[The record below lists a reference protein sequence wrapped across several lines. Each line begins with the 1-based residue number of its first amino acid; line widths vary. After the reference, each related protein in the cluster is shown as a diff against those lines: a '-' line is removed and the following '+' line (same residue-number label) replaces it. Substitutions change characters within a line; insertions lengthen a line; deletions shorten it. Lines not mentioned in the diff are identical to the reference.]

1 MEKPFYEFDLTQYES
16 LKEEL
21 NELYI
26 FCKNEEI
33 YKNLI
38 YRGVDTEF
46 FNGEHH
52 IMKFDSYRNLVTT
65 YKKVNEFISLNPNH
79 QYAQLSLFAK
89 DLSWES
95 YPNIHKFILEKVYD
109 VYADLIINKFPNFH
123 SIKETKIGAPLPT
136 MYKIGGFLSPHQDG
150 KPIVPQEFTKPA
162 NILIY
167 LNKNYK
173 KEYGGCFVVDGIEV
187 LPEYGKMVFLN
198 FKNDSDPEHSVSI
211 VKEDVNRIALLFN
224 TTFSNTEKKIR
235 KIL

>member
-21 NELYI
+21 NELYT
-26 FCKNEEI
+26 FCQNEEI

-52 IMKFDSYRNLVTT
+52 IMKFDSYENL
-65 YKKVNEFISLNPNH
+65 KKTHENLNKFISLNPNN
-79 QYAQLSLFAK
+79 QYAQLSLYGD
-89 DLSWES
+89 DLNWET
-95 YPNIHKFILEKVYD
+95 YPNIHQFILEKVYD
-109 VYADLIINKFPNFH
+109 IYGDLIINKFPDFD
-123 SIKETKIGAPLPT
+123 SIKKTKIGPAIPT
-136 MYKIGGFLSPHQDG
+136 MYKLGGFLSPHKDG
-150 KPIVPQEFTKPA
+150 KAEVVQTFTKPT

-198 FKNDSDPEHSVSI
+198 FRGDSDPMHSVSI
-211 VKEDVNRIALLFN
+211 IKEDINRIALLFN
-224 TTFSNTEKKIR
+224 ATFSNTEKIIR
-235 KIL
+235 KFL

>member
-21 NELYI
+21 NQLYT
-26 FCKNEEI
+26 FCQNQEI

-52 IMKFDSYRNLVTT
+52 IMKFDSYENLVTT

-79 QYAQLSLFAK
+79 QYAQLSLYGN
-89 DLSWES
+89 DLNWET

-109 VYADLIINKFPNFH
+109 VYSDLIITEYPTFQSVKL
-123 SIKETKIGAPLPT
+123 TKIGDPLPT

-150 KPIVPQEFTKPA
+150 KPEVKQMFTKPA

-167 LNKNYK
+167 LNKNYE
-173 KEYGGCFVVDGIEV
+173 KEYGGCFVVDDIEII
-187 LPEYGKMVFLN
+187 PEYGKMVFLN
-198 FKNDSDPEHSVSI
+198 FRGDSDPEHSVSV
-211 VKEDVNRIALLFN
+211 VKKDVNRIALLFSA
-224 TTFSNTEKKIR
+224 TFSNTEKKIR

>member
-26 FCKNEEI
+26 FCQNEEI

-38 YRGVDTEF
+38 YRGVKTEF
-46 FNGEHH
+46 FNGEHD
-52 IMKFDSYRNLVTT
+52 IMKFDSYQNLVTT
-65 YKKVNEFISLNPNH
+65 YKKVDEFISLNPNH
-79 QYAQLSLFAK
+79 QYAQLSLFAH
-89 DLSWES
+89 DLKWEN

-109 VYADLIINKFPNFH
+109 VYDDLIITEYPTFK
-123 SIKETKIGAPLPT
+123 SVRLTKIGDPLPT
-136 MYKIGGFLSPHQDG
+136 MYKMGGFLSPHQDG
-150 KPIVPQEFTKPA
+150 KPAVKQMFTKPA

-173 KEYGGCFVVDGIEV
+173 KEYGGCFVVDGVEV

-211 VKEDVNRIALLFN
+211 VKEDINRIALLFN
-224 TTFSNTEKKIR
+224 ASFSDTEKKIR
-235 KIL
+235 KII

>member
-26 FCKNEEI
+26 FCQNEEI

-52 IMKFDSYRNLVTT
+52 IMKFDSFENSVAT
-65 YKKVNEFISLNPNH
+65 YNKINEFISLNPNH
-79 QYAQLSLFAK
+79 QYAQLSLFAH
-89 DLSWES
+89 DLKWEI

-109 VYADLIINKFPNFH
+109 VYSDLIITEYPTFQSVKL
-123 SIKETKIGAPLPT
+123 TKIGDPLPT

-150 KPIVPQEFTKPA
+150 KPTVKQMFTKPA

-173 KEYGGCFVVDGIEV
+173 KEYGGCFVVDDIEV
-187 LPEYGKMVFLN
+187 LPEYGKMIFLN

-211 VKEDVNRIALLFN
+211 VKEDINRIALLFN
-224 TTFSNTEKKIR
+224 ATFSNAEKKIR

>member
-26 FCKNEEI
+26 FCQNEEI

-52 IMKFDSYRNLVTT
+52 IMKFDSYENLVDT
-65 YKKVNEFISLNPNH
+65 YNKVNEFISLNPNH
-79 QYAQLSLFAK
+79 QYAQLSLFAH
-89 DLSWES
+89 DLKWEN

-109 VYADLIINKFPNFH
+109 VYDDLIITEYPTFQSVKL
-123 SIKETKIGAPLPT
+123 TKIGDPLPT
-136 MYKIGGFLSPHQDG
+136 MYKMGGFLSPHQDG
-150 KPIVPQEFTKPA
+150 KPAVKQMFTKPA

-173 KEYGGCFVVDGIEV
+173 KEYGGCFVVDGVEV

-211 VKEDVNRIALLFN
+211 VKEDINRIALLFN
-224 TTFSNTEKKIR
+224 ATFSNTEKKIR